1 MNGLDLSEMLFTMY
15 GMPMISEKF
24 SEYKH
29 KITAG
34 LVGDGSE
41 CYGFDD
47 ELSRDHDWGPSFCL
61 WLNKDDYNDIGA
73 SLQAEYDKLPKA
85 LRGYGPRKV
94 SPWGENRVGVLET
107 SSFYRGYIGLDRPP
121 TSLTEWLRIPET
133 ALSACTNGKVFHD
146 PPGEFMRIRNILIQ
160 FYPEDVRLKKIAA
173 RCMTIAHYGQY
184 NFARCVKRRE
194 YYAARHAESEFCSA
208 VISLVFLLNRKYL
221 LFFKWMHRAVKD
233 LPVLGE
239 FTHIKILELINTVDY
254 KKKNFLIE
262 MICARIIQELNEQ
275 GLSDSPNDFL
285 LDHGP
290 VIQQK
295 IQDPE
300 LKRMSVLFG

>member
-1 MNGLDLSEMLFTMY
+1 MNGIELSEMFFVLY
-15 GMPMISEKF
+15 GMPMINEKF
-24 SEYKH
+24 ADYKH

-47 ELSRDHDWGPSFCL
+47 QLSRDHDWGPSFCL
-61 WLNKDDYNDIGA
+61 WLNKDDFRAIGA
-73 SLQAEYDKLPKA
+73 ALQAEYDKLPKA
-85 LRGYGPRKV
+85 LRGFGPRKV
-94 SPWGENRVGVLET
+94 SPWGGNRIGVLET
-107 SSFYRGYIGLDRPP
+107 ETFYRDYIGLDRPP
-121 TSLTEWLRIPET
+121 RDLIEWLYIPET
-133 ALSACTNGKVFHD
+133 SLSACTNGKIFHG
-146 PPGEFMRIRNILIQ
+146 PPGEFMRTRDILMQ
-160 FYPEDVRLKKIAA
+160 FYPEDVRMKKIAA
-173 RCMTIAHYGQY
+173 RCMAIAHYGQY

-208 VISLVFLLNRKYL
+208 VISLVFLMNRKYT

-233 LPVLGE
+233 LAVLGE
-239 FTHIKILELINTVDY
+239 FTHVKLLELINTVDH
-254 KKKNFLIE
+254 KEKNFLIE
-262 MICARIIQELNEQ
+262 TICARIIHELKEQ
-275 GLSDSPNDFL
+275 GLSDSTSDFL

-300 LKRMSVLFG
+300 LKRMSVLLG